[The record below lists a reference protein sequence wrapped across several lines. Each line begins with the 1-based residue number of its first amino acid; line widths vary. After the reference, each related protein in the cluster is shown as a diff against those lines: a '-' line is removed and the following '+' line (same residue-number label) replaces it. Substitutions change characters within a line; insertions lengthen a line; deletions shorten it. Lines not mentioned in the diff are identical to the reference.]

1 MENSMKHILLTV
13 ITMVAMVIPAV
24 ANGQMVIVVR
34 HAERADDGASAAT
47 SMAGSPDPELSEVGK
62 ARAQKLATMLAD
74 AGVVA
79 IYTTEYRRTKDT
91 AAPLAAGTG
100 VKAEVVLARESA
112 ALIEKIKSHK
122 NGAVLVVGHSNTVPA
137 IVKALGGTALAM
149 ADDEYDSMY
158 FVAAT
163 GTTTR
168 IRFKP

>member
-91 AAPLAAGTG
+91 AAPLAVFYNRGL
-100 VKAEVVLARESA
+100 E
-112 ALIEKIKSHK
+112 
-122 NGAVLVVGHSNTVPA
+122 
-137 IVKALGGTALAM
+137 M
-149 ADDEYDSMY
+149 Q
-158 FVAAT
+158 F
-163 GTTTR
+163 
-168 IRFKP
+168 